1 MLLSSKVPQG
11 VRSSGLRNVNLLP
24 RSLPRSSLRVRA
36 SAEYE
41 ALRGKVAYKASSG
54 DPVDLLSLWEPY
66 PTSKAVIPFLTHFA
80 DLTSWEFAQKLVKLI
95 PILEGSGVR
104 VFAVGL
110 GSVSN
115 AQEFARTL
123 NFPLDRLY
131 ALPEPSL
138 YRDLGFSAGF
148 APELDVSPY
157 LKLLP
162 MLAGVGSPGTLQ
174 EVIRGYLGDQTAKP
188 VFDSPTPFDVLGPGY
203 QRPFELATL
212 RLFNMMGILPKW
224 SELCPPDPRLLTQQG
239 GCLVF
244 SGEQVLLKH
253 VDSGILRYAD
263 VDDILKAALQAD
275 YAPTSSVVAAAEV
288 LEE

>member
-1 MLLSSKVPQG
+1 MLLSSRPRING
-11 VRSSGLRNVNLLP
+11 RGCMNGGISARLGRRANVC
-24 RSLPRSSLRVRA
+24 VRA

-54 DPVDLLSLWEPY
+54 DPVELLSLWEPY
-66 PTSKAVIPFLTHFA
+66 PSSKVVIPCLTHFA
-80 DLTSWEFAQKLVKLI
+80 DLTSWEFAQKLIKVI
-95 PILEGSGVR
+95 PTLESSGVR
-104 VFAVGL
+104 VITVGL

-123 NFPLDRLY
+123 GFPMDRLY
-131 ALPEPSL
+131 ALPEASL
-138 YRDLGFSAGF
+138 YRSVGFSAGF
-148 APELDVSPY
+148 APELDVNPY

-162 MLAGVGSPGTLQ
+162 MLAGIGSPGTVQ
-174 EVIRGYLGDQTAKP
+174 EVLRGYVGDQAAKA
-188 VFDSPTPFDVLGPGY
+188 VFDSPTPFDILGAGY

-224 SELCPPDPRLLTQQG
+224 NELCPPDTQLLTQQG

-244 SGEQVLLKH
+244 SGSQVVFKH
-253 VDSGILRYAD
+253 VDSGILRYSD
-263 VDDILKAALQAD
+263 VDTLMQAALQAD
-275 YAPTSSVVAAAEV
+275 YTPITSVAVAAEV